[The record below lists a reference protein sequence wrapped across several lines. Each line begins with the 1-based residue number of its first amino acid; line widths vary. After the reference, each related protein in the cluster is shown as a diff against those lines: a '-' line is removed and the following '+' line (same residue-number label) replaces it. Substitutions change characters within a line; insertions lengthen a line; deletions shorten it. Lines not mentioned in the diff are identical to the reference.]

1 MNVVARRLA
10 AAPFYYGW
18 AVASA
23 VSVTIVASM
32 TFALSTFSI
41 FVEPI
46 EREFG
51 WSRTAI
57 SGAISFGTVG
67 SAIAGPI
74 LGRLTDR
81 YGARL
86 LMTGGTL
93 LMAGSLV
100 GLSRMSSLIGLY
112 AFFTLGRIVMMNAE
126 HLVGP
131 TVIANWF
138 IRQRALSTALVLAAS
153 RVGIGLW
160 PALAGVLFLVSD
172 WRFAF
177 LVMALSCVVIS
188 VLPWLLIIARRPEDV
203 GMLPDG
209 DADSN
214 AQIRFKNIAEPH
226 WTAGQAVRT
235 QAFWVLMIATT
246 FTLFSGAGVGLHR
259 IPYLIDKGISDSM
272 IGLVLVGFAIGM
284 AAGGF
289 LIAQMGRIMS
299 DKSILSL
306 GMAYAGGLM
315 IVLLHV
321 PPNGWAAALAFGE
334 GIAFGGM
341 LTVVPVIYANFY
353 GRMAVGTIRGL
364 AFPATMAGNA
374 GGALF
379 AGVVYDVTGRSYTWV
394 FGTFAILLFVAA
406 LMAWSAR
413 PPLRS

>member
-1 MNVVARRLA
+1 
-10 AAPFYYGW
+10 
-18 AVASA
+18 
-23 VSVTIVASM
+23 
-32 TFALSTFSI
+32 
-41 FVEPI
+41 
-46 EREFG
+46 
-51 WSRTAI
+51 
-57 SGAISFGTVG
+57 
-67 SAIAGPI
+67 
-74 LGRLTDR
+74 
-81 YGARL
+81 
-86 LMTGGTL
+86 
-93 LMAGSLV
+93 
-100 GLSRMSSLIGLY
+100 
-112 AFFTLGRIVMMNAE
+112 
-126 HLVGP
+126 
-131 TVIANWF
+131 
-138 IRQRALSTALVLAAS
+138 
-153 RVGIGLW
+153 
-160 PALAGVLFLVSD
+160 
-172 WRFAF
+172 
-177 LVMALSCVVIS
+177 
-188 VLPWLLIIARRPEDV
+188 
-203 GMLPDG
+203 MLPDG
-209 DADSN
+209 DADSK
-214 AQIRFKNIAEPH
+214 AQIRVKNITEPH

-379 AGVVYDVTGRSYTWV
+379 AGVMYDVTGRSYTWV